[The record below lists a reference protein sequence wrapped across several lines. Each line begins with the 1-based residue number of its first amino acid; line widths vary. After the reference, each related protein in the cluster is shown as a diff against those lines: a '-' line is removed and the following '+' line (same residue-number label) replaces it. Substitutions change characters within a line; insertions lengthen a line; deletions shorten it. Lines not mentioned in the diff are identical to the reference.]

1 GLVALAGASLI
12 GGCTSTQANAA
23 ANEHAGHDSAAP
35 SASVSVPAS
44 ESLPAD
50 AAGARAR
57 LASSPRHGEWVT
69 YKSGADSIR
78 AWLVYP
84 QRKDKAPVVVV
95 IHEIYGLTPWV

>member
-1 GLVALAGASLI
+1 MAHRIAGLFAFAGLSLI
-12 GGCTSTQANAA
+12 GGCTTTQANAA
-23 ANEHAGHDSAAP
+23 KDDHSSHDSAAP

-50 AAGARAR
+50 APGARAR

-69 YKSGADSIR
+69 YKSGADSVR

-84 QRKDKAPVVVV
+84 QRKDKAPVVV
-95 IHEIYGLTPWV
+95 